1 MLVPKELEKAAMFYE
16 SRQAPSEYYEE
27 KMVNKKWVYLTT
39 VGLFFSWI
47 ADNCPTVRKKPK
59 DDQITLDKTSII

>member
-1 MLVPKELEKAAMFYE
+1 MIVPKELETARDAYE
-16 SRQAPSEYYEE
+16 SFQAPLAYYEQ
-27 KMVNKKWVYLTT
+27 KMIDKRWVYLRD

-47 ADNCPTVRKKPK
+47 DDNCPTRRKRK